1 MFPLDRIMKWNSSA
15 IITIFT
21 TIKIMTCGE
30 LVGCVESHGGAGCLP
45 RVNSNAHGA
54 QCAQHILAAQVRFNE
69 IFFQFDFSTLSIL
82 VFIVATFINI
92 VILMTMVV

>member
-1 MFPLDRIMKWNSSA
+1 MLHLLGSGAPLGAPQHCAHHHLQCKYKAIEKHVSSGQDHELEQSA

-45 RVNSNAHGA
+45 RVNSNAHDA
-54 QCAQHILAAQVRFNE
+54 HN
-69 IFFQFDFSTLSIL
+69 
-82 VFIVATFINI
+82 TF
-92 VILMTMVV
+92 